1 MNLEQATDKIKEKI
15 QFAPHIKAKVKFDF
29 GDDGFIYVDS
39 NESPAVI
46 SNDNEDE
53 TDVTLICAL
62 DTFHGFL
69 DGTKDPNIAFMMG
82 QLKVKG
88 NMGIALKLNGI
99 LED

>member
-15 QFAPHIKAKVKFDF
+15 QFAPHIKAKVTFDF
-29 GDDGFIYVDS
+29 NDDGLIYVDS

-46 SNDNEDE
+46 SNDEGED
-53 TDVTLICAL
+53 TDVTLSCSL
-62 DTFHGFL
+62 DTFEGFL
-69 DGTKDPNIAFMMG
+69 SGTKDPNIAFMMG

-88 NMGIALKLNGI
+88 NMGLALKLNSI